1 MCIIASCRLPM
12 PGANTNDDA
21 DATNRRLN
29 IRNLIALM
37 TSKPSGP
44 HTEGQHVDLAQLLT
58 TPTATRRFEKWRT
71 ACLFELIKLCKY
83 LLMHSVMTSS
93 ARYTGEVALEIKRET
108 AKYS

>member
-1 MCIIASCRLPM
+1 MEWFEPSPIDEVFAGFDHPFKPLNFLQ
-12 PGANTNDDA
+12 AN
-21 DATNRRLN
+21 LWKG
-29 IRNLIALM
+29 I
-37 TSKPSGP
+37 G
-44 HTEGQHVDLAQLLT
+44 
-58 TPTATRRFEKWRT
+58 FEKWRT